1 MILIRLVILFFILMA
16 FGILLTLVLFKFNI
30 TKFRKSELSIKIFF
44 WFPITAIFIFFAFS
58 NNITQIVGLSVLI
71 LSIFYEYFRVRGI
84 LSKNRLLFIS
94 YFTFLIFGLLHL
106 AFLKFLQQ
114 DITSLL
120 LVLGFGSALS
130 DVTAFFFGNY
140 FGKHKLPSFINPNKS
155 WEGILGQ
162 IVGAFIGVLLIKLFI
177 VSNVSILLFLPIGIG
192 SAIGDITN
200 SYMKRK
206 VNLTSWSNFIPGHGG
221 FIDRFSSLNG
231 SSLLTFYYLFL
242 SQNLL

>member
-1 MILIRLVILFFILMA
+1 MILIKLFFLFFVLMI
-16 FGILLTLVLFKFNI
+16 FGILLTLMLFKFNI
-30 TKFRKSELSIKIFF
+30 TKFRKSKLSMKIFF
-44 WFPITAIFIFFAFS
+44 WFIITPIFIFFAFT
-58 NNITQIVGLSVLI
+58 NNTMKIIGLSLLI
-71 LSIFYEYFRVRGI
+71 LLISYEYFKTI
-84 LSKNRLLFIS
+84 NFTFKNKVSFIG
-94 YFTFLIFGLLHL
+94 YFIFLIFGLLHL

-177 VSNVSILLFLPIGIG
+177 ISNVSILLFLPIGIG

-206 VNLTSWSNFIPGHGG
+206 ANIISWSNFIPGHGG
-221 FIDRFSSLNG
+221 FIDRFSSLAG
-231 SSLLTFYYLFL
+231 SSLLIFYYLFL
-242 SQNLL
+242 S

>member
-1 MILIRLVILFFILMA
+1 MILIKLIFLFLALMV
-16 FGILLTLVLFKFNI
+16 FGILLTLILFKFNI
-30 TKFRKSELSIKIFF
+30 TKFRESELSTKIFF
-44 WFPITAIFIFFAFS
+44 WFPITAIFIFFAFANS
-58 NNITQIVGLSVLI
+58 TVQLIGLSLLI
-71 LSIFYEYFRVRGI
+71 LLISYEYFKVRGI

-94 YFTFLIFGLLHL
+94 YFIFLISGFIHL
-106 AFLKFLQQ
+106 AFLKFLQT
-114 DITSLL
+114 DITNLL

-242 SQNLL
+242 SQNLY